1 MHNLPQIGECDRVCA
16 IIVDMN
22 GSPQDRGPGI
32 LTALGYA
39 MPKAVTRPA

>member
-1 MHNLPQIGECDRVCA
+1 MLKLPQIGERDRVCA

-22 GSPQDRGPGI
+22 GSLQDRGLGI